1 MYWYIVRG
9 LVCLEEWFYVTWL
22 WLLLRLFKV
31 DFFLDFKKIFRGVGG
46 GEGGGGVL
54 KLHASWQC
62 CALDHER
69 SKTWGKIQ
77 LFSYW
82 MLLHVYH
89 RLEKKIYVEHE
100 YADREAIL

>member
-1 MYWYIVRG
+1 MYRYIVRG

-31 DFFLDFKKIFRGVGG
+31 DFFGFQKDFSWGGG
-46 GEGGGGVL
+46 GEGGDGVL